1 MNEFYEFDEDLSFS
15 EENGE
20 INLIPLL
27 DTIFILLIFFSLLLI
42 NVSQTR
48 AMDIELPQGEGVA
61 PAGTPWR
68 VFISR
73 DGDLMRD
80 DGEIMTPEVVKEYLQ
95 SRRPACVLLSADG
108 RVAFERVIEVL
119 NLMEDA
125 GLENLSVEVTSP

>member
-1 MNEFYEFDEDLSFS
+1 MNEFYEFDEGLSFS
-15 EENGE
+15 EEKGE

-42 NVSQTR
+42 HASQTR

-61 PAGTPWR
+61 PAGTSWR

-73 DGDLMRD
+73 NGDLMRD
-80 DGEIMTPEVVKEYLQ
+80 DGEIMTPETVKEYLQ
-95 SRRPACVLLSADG
+95 SRRPARVLLSADR
-108 RVAFERVIEVL
+108 RVIFERVIEAL
-119 NLMEDA
+119 NLMKDA